1 MNSHAAQVM
10 PDLAQDALPTS
21 IDECREQDS
30 RDGIT
35 VKSGKKKRVNRD
47 LIYATDA
54 QDVLIR
60 YVLVYG
66 SDIIW
71 DTYLKIAMKPNAM
84 RLAIGNAAF
93 KEWVSNPLK
102 LVIQPSQVVFDPTRT
117 CSPDCVNLFA
127 GLPLDPIKGDCAD
140 LLALLV
146 HLLSESAD
154 TDAGILEV
162 LNFVLNWLAYP
173 LKHPGAK
180 MATALVVHGP
190 QGSGKSLFFEAYSQI
205 FGEYAKTIGQAQLES
220 RYNDWASRALLL
232 VCEEIVASNELT
244 HYKNALKSYV
254 TAETVQVETKFQPVR
269 TEKNHANFVFLSNDN
284 RPLALER
291 DDRRHLV
298 VYCPPKLEKDFYTR
312 VHESLDKGA
321 VEAFYKFLLSR
332 DTGDFHTHSLP
343 PMTNAKREL
352 VGLGLRPAER
362 FAKEWLGKELDL
374 PLHPCS
380 TGQLY
385 KAFTRWCRIN
395 GDRLPPNQANFSTA
409 VTRYAHNRLSRKT
422 ASPSPSEL
430 GSPIVFWLPSGTGP
444 IEGVRWYDFAQQCVS
459 AFEGPLSR
467 FCVPTTGDTQ

>member
-1 MNSHAAQVM
+1 MAEKA
-10 PDLAQDALPTS
+10 PPPTS
-21 IDECREQDS
+21 IATTIDECREQDS

-35 VKSGKKKRVNRD
+35 VKSSKKKRVNRD
-47 LIYATDA
+47 PIYAMDN
-54 QDVLIR
+54 QDVLTR

-66 SDIIW
+66 SDVIW
-71 DTYLKIAMKPNAM
+71 DTSLKIAMKPVAM
-84 RLAIGNAAF
+84 RLAIGNSAF

-127 GLPLDPIKGDCAD
+127 GLQLDPIKGDCAD
-140 LLALLV
+140 LLALLM

-154 TDAGILEV
+154 SDAGVLEV

-180 MATALVVHGP
+180 MATALVIHGP
-190 QGSGKSLFFEAYSQI
+190 QGTGKNLFFEAYARI
-205 FGEYAKTIGQAQLES
+205 FGEYAAVIGQAQLES
-220 RYNDWASRALLL
+220 RYNDWASRKLFLIGD
-232 VCEEIVASNELT
+232 EIVASNELT
-244 HYKNALKSYV
+244 HHKNALKSYV
-254 TAETVQVETKFQPVR
+254 TADTVQVETKFQPVR

-298 VYCPPKLEKDFYTR
+298 VYCPPKQPADLYTSVR
-312 VHESLDKGA
+312 ASLDRGA
-321 VEAFYKFLLSR
+321 VEAFYEFLLSR
-332 DTGDFHTHSLP
+332 DTGDFHAHTLP
-343 PMTNAKREL
+343 PMTGAKREL
-352 VGLGLRPAER
+352 VELGLRPAER

-385 KAFTRWCRIN
+385 KAFTRWCRMN

-409 VTRYAHNRLSRKT
+409 VTRYAHNRVSRRQT
-422 ASPSPSEL
+422 SPSPSEV
-430 GSPIVFWLPSGTGP
+430 GSPIVLWIPAGTGP
-444 IEGVRWYDFAQQCVS
+444 IEGVRWYDFARDCVA
-459 AFEGPLSR
+459 AFDPPLSR
-467 FCVPTTGDTQ
+467 FGQQAIGDPQ

>member
-1 MNSHAAQVM
+1 VLDEHRAAV
-10 PDLAQDALPTS
+10 AVS
-21 IDECREQDS
+21 IEECREQDS
-30 RDGIT
+30 RDGINAT
-35 VKSGKKKRVNRD
+35 TRKKKRAGNAIQVMGD
-47 LIYATDA
+47 
-54 QDVLIR
+54 QDVLTR

-71 DTYLKIAMKPNAM
+71 DTYLRIAMKPVAM
-84 RLAIGNAAF
+84 RLAIGSGTY
-93 KEWVSNPLK
+93 KEWVSNPSK
-102 LVIQPSQVVFDPTRT
+102 LVIQPSQVVFDPTRS
-117 CSPDCVNLFA
+117 CSRDCVNLFA

-140 LLALLV
+140 LLGLLL

-154 TDAGILEV
+154 TDQGVVEI

-173 LKHPGAK
+173 LQHPGAK

-190 QGSGKSLFFEAYSQI
+190 QGTGKNLFFEAYARI
-205 FGEYAKTIGQAQLES
+205 FGEYAAVIGQAQLES
-220 RYNDWASRALLL
+220 RYNDWASRKLFLIGD
-232 VCEEIVASNELT
+232 EIVASNELT
-244 HYKNALKSYV
+244 HHKNALKSYV

-298 VYCPPKLEKDFYTR
+298 VYCPPKQSPDLYTR
-312 VHESLDKGA
+312 VRKSLDLGA
-321 VEAFYKFLLSR
+321 VEAFYELLLSR
-332 DTGDFHTHSLP
+332 DTGDFHAHSLP

-352 VGLGLRPAER
+352 VELGLRPAER

-385 KAFTRWCRIN
+385 RAFTRWCRTN
-395 GDRLPPNQANFSTA
+395 GDRQPPNHANFSTA
-409 VTRYAHNRLSRKT
+409 VTRYAHNRLSRRVV
-422 ASPSPSEL
+422 SPSPSEP
-430 GSPIVFWLPSGTGP
+430 GTAIRVWLPAGTGP
-444 IEGVRWYDFAQQCVS
+444 AEGVRWFDFARECVA

-467 FCVPTTGDTQ
+467 FCVQSAGDQQ

>member
-1 MNSHAAQVM
+1 MAEK
-10 PDLAQDALPTS
+10 ALPPTSIATS

-35 VKSGKKKRVNRD
+35 VKPGKKRRASNA
-47 LIYATDA
+47 I
-54 QDVLIR
+54 QVLDDQHILTR

-66 SDIIW
+66 SDVIW
-71 DTYLKIAMKPNAM
+71 DTSLKIAMKPVAM
-84 RLAIGNAAF
+84 RLAIGNSAF

-117 CSPDCVNLFA
+117 CSHDCVNLFA

-180 MATALVVHGP
+180 MATALVIHGP
-190 QGSGKSLFFEAYSQI
+190 QGTGKNLFFEAYARI
-205 FGEYAKTIGQAQLES
+205 FGEYAAVIGQAQLES
-220 RYNDWASRALLL
+220 RYNDWASRKLFLIGD
-232 VCEEIVASNELT
+232 EIVASNELT
-244 HYKNALKSYV
+244 HHKNALKSYV
-254 TAETVQVETKFQPVR
+254 TADTVQVETKFQPVR

-298 VYCPPKLEKDFYTR
+298 VYCPPKQPADLYTSVR
-312 VHESLDKGA
+312 ASLDKGA
-321 VEAFYKFLLSR
+321 VEAFYEFLLSR
-332 DTGDFHTHSLP
+332 DTGDFHAHSLP
-343 PMTNAKREL
+343 PLTDAKREL
-352 VGLGLRPAER
+352 VELGLRPAER

-385 KAFTRWCRIN
+385 KAFTRWCRMN

-409 VTRYAHNRLSRKT
+409 VTRYAHNRLSRRVV
-422 ASPSPSEL
+422 SPSPSEH
-430 GSPIVFWLPSGTGP
+430 GSAIRLWLPAGTGP
-444 IEGVRWYDFAQQCVS
+444 LVGVRWFDFAHECIA

-467 FCVPTTGDTQ
+467 FCAQSVGDSQ

>member
-1 MNSHAAQVM
+1 MAEE
-10 PDLAQDALPTS
+10 ALPPTSIATS

-35 VKSGKKKRVNRD
+35 VKSSKKKRVNRD
-47 LIYATDA
+47 PIYAMDD
-54 QDVLIR
+54 QDVLTR

-66 SDIIW
+66 SDVIW
-71 DTYLKIAMKPNAM
+71 DTSLQIAMKPVAM
-84 RLAIGNAAF
+84 RLAIGNSAF

-180 MATALVVHGP
+180 MATALVIHGP
-190 QGSGKSLFFEAYSQI
+190 QGTGKNLFFEAYARI
-205 FGEYAKTIGQAQLES
+205 FGEYAAVIGQAQLES
-220 RYNDWASRALLL
+220 RYNDWASRKLFLIGD
-232 VCEEIVASNELT
+232 EIVASNELT
-244 HYKNALKSYV
+244 HHKNALKSYV
-254 TAETVQVETKFQPVR
+254 TADTVQVETKFQPVR

-298 VYCPPKLEKDFYTR
+298 VYCPPKQPADLYTSVR
-312 VHESLDKGA
+312 ASLDKGA
-321 VEAFYKFLLSR
+321 VEAFYEFLLSR
-332 DTGDFHTHSLP
+332 DTGDFHAHSLP

-352 VGLGLRPAER
+352 VELGLRPAER

-385 KAFTRWCRIN
+385 KAFTRWCRMS

-409 VTRYAHNRLSRKT
+409 VTRYAHNRLSRRL

-430 GSPIVFWLPSGTGP
+430 GSPIRLWLPAGTGP
-444 IEGVRWYDFAQQCVS
+444 MEGVRWFDFACQCVA
-459 AFEGPLSR
+459 AFDPPLSR
-467 FCVPTTGDTQ
+467 FGQQAIGDQP

>member
-1 MNSHAAQVM
+1 MADKPLPSASVAA
-10 PDLAQDALPTS
+10 S
-21 IDECREQDS
+21 IDECREQDA

-35 VKSGKKKRVNRD
+35 VPRSKRKRTAKNPLVGMGAEDN
-47 LIYATDA
+47 LF
-54 QDVLIR
+54 R

-66 SDIIW
+66 SDAIW
-71 DTYLKIAMKPNAM
+71 DTSLKIAMKPVAM
-84 RLAIGNAAF
+84 RLAIGSTAF
-93 KEWVSNPLK
+93 KEWVSNPSK
-102 LVIQPSQVVFDPTRT
+102 LVIQPSQIVFDPTRT
-117 CSPDCVNLFA
+117 CSSDCVNLFG
-127 GLPLDPIKGDCAD
+127 GLPLEPVKGDCAD
-140 LLALLV
+140 LLALLM

-154 TDAGILEV
+154 TDAGIMEV

-173 LKHPGAK
+173 LKNPGAK
-180 MATALVVHGP
+180 MATALAVHGP
-190 QGSGKSLFFEAYSQI
+190 QGSGKSLFFEVYSRI
-205 FGEYAKTIGQAQLES
+205 FGEYARTIGQAQLES

-244 HYKNALKSYV
+244 HYKNALKSYI
-254 TAETVQVETKFQPVR
+254 TAPNVQVETKFQPVR

-298 VYCPPKLEKDFYTR
+298 VYCPPKLGKDFYTR
-312 VHESLDKGA
+312 VHESLDRGA
-321 VEAFYKFLLSR
+321 VEAFYEFLLSR
-332 DTGDFHTHSLP
+332 DTGDFHAHSLP

-352 VGLGLRPAER
+352 VELGLRPAER
-362 FAKEWLGKELDL
+362 FAKEWLDKELDL

-409 VTRYAHNRLSRKT
+409 VTRYAHNRLSRRL

-430 GSPIVFWLPSGTGP
+430 GSPIRLWLPTGTGP
-444 IEGVRWYDFAQQCVS
+444 VEGVRWFDFACQCVS

-467 FCVPTTGDTQ
+467 FCVHGIGDQQ